1 MRFIILGP
9 VGTDIGY
16 WYIDG
21 NGVLHH
27 VGGWAD
33 RLTEFSA
40 AVSIIREA
48 VNLKTPGMAEAAI
61 KSVLSFAE
69 SQIKEHVKDA
79 GAGPTVI
86 LVG

>member
-1 MRFIILGP
+1 MRFIITR
-9 VGTDIGY
+9 GTDAGY
-16 WYIDG
+16 WYIDA

-27 VGGWAD
+27 VGGWGTD

-40 AVSIIREA
+40 AVSILREA
-48 VNLKTPGMAEAAI
+48 VNLKTPGLAEAAI

-69 SQIKEHVKDA
+69 SQIKEHVKDT